1 MTFFLWSQFAIVCLL
16 GAMSPGPS
24 LALIIR
30 NSINFNR
37 TSGIVASIAHG
48 LGICLYATVTVIV
61 LEFILRNSEIIFF
74 VIQICGS
81 LFLIILG
88 LIFVIQICGS
98 LFLII
103 LGLIFI
109 FKKNNE
115 NQNDTYQIH
124 SNSFAQGFFIAIV
137 NPKILIWFT
146 AIFSQ
151 FIDINATFLNKTIL
165 VLTPSIIDAIWYSLV
180 AILVTGYGL
189 KEILNKNKFVIQKII
204 GILLII
210 IAFSLIYSL
219 IRF

>member
-1 MTFFLWSQFAIVCLL
+1 MTFFLWSQFALVCLL

-37 TSGIVASIAHG
+37 TSGVIASVAHG
-48 LGICLYATVTVIV
+48 LGIGLYATVTVII
-61 LEFILRNSEIIFF
+61 LEFILRNNELIFF

-88 LIFVIQICGS
+88 LIFV
-98 LFLII
+98 
-103 LGLIFI
+103 

-124 SNSFAQGFFIAIV
+124 SNSFAQGFFIAII

-151 FIDINATFLNKTIL
+151 FIDINASLLNKTIL
-165 VLTPSIIDAIWYSLV
+165 VLTP
-180 AILVTGYGL
+180 
-189 KEILNKNKFVIQKII
+189 
-204 GILLII
+204 
-210 IAFSLIYSL
+210 
-219 IRF
+219 

>member
-37 TSGIVASIAHG
+37 MSGILAAIAHG
-48 LGICLYATVTVIV
+48 LGICVYATVTVII
-61 LEFILRNSEIIFF
+61 LEFILKNSETIF
-74 VIQICGS
+74 
-81 LFLIILG
+81 
-88 LIFVIQICGS
+88 FVIQICGS

-109 FKKNNE
+109 FKKDNE
-115 NQNDTYQIH
+115 NQIEDYQMH
-124 SNSFAQGFFIAIV
+124 SNSFAQGFIIAII

-146 AIFSQ
+146 AIYSQ
-151 FIDINATFLNKTIL
+151 FIDINASLINKTIL

-189 KEILNKNKFVIQKII
+189 KEILNKRKFLIQKII
-204 GILLII
+204 GILLIF

-219 IRF
+219 INS

>member
-1 MTFFLWSQFAIVCLL
+1 
-16 GAMSPGPS
+16 MSPGPS
-24 LALIIR
+24 LALIIEK
-30 NSINFNR
+30 SINYNR

-48 LGICLYATVTVIV
+48 LGICLYATVTVMV
-61 LEFILRNSEIIFF
+61 LEYILKNSEIIFF

-81 LFLIILG
+81 VFLIILG
-88 LIFVIQICGS
+88 LTFV
-98 LFLII
+98 
-103 LGLIFI
+103 

-124 SNSFAQGFFIAIV
+124 SNSFAQGFFIAII

-146 AIFSQ
+146 AIYSQ

-165 VLTPSIIDAIWYSLV
+165 VLTPSIIDTIWYSLV

-204 GILLII
+204 GILLIL
-210 IAFSLIYSL
+210 IAFTLIYSL

>member
-1 MTFFLWSQFAIVCLL
+1 MTFFVWSQFAIVCLL

-37 TSGIVASIAHG
+37 MSGIVASIAHG
-48 LGICLYATVTVIV
+48 LGICVYATVTVIV
-61 LEFILRNSEIIFF
+61 LEFILKNSETIFF

-81 LFLIILG
+81 I
-88 LIFVIQICGS
+88 
-98 LFLII
+98 FLII

-115 NQNDTYQIH
+115 NQIETYQIH
-124 SNSFAQGFFIAIV
+124 SNSFAQGFIIAII
-137 NPKILIWFT
+137 NPKILIWFI
-146 AIFSQ
+146 AIYSQ
-151 FIDINATFLNKTIL
+151 FIDISASLINKTIL
-165 VLTPSIIDAIWYSLV
+165 VLTPTIIDAIWYSLV

-189 KEILNKNKFVIQKII
+189 KEIFNKRKFFIQKII
-204 GILLII
+204 GMLLIL

-219 IRF
+219 ISF

>member
-1 MTFFLWSQFAIVCLL
+1 MTFFLWSQFALVCLL

-30 NSINFNR
+30 NSINFSR
-37 TSGIVASIAHG
+37 MSGIIASIAHG
-48 LGICLYATVTVIV
+48 LGICVYATVTIIV
-61 LEFILRNSEIIFF
+61 LEFILRNSETIFF

-88 LIFVIQICGS
+88 LVFV
-98 LFLII
+98 
-103 LGLIFI
+103 

-115 NQNDTYQIH
+115 NQIETYQI
-124 SNSFAQGFFIAIV
+124 NSSSFTQGFIIAII
-137 NPKILIWFT
+137 NPKILIWFI
-146 AIFSQ
+146 AIYSQ
-151 FIDINATFLNKTIL
+151 FIDINASLLNKTIL

-189 KEILNKNKFVIQKII
+189 KEILNKKKFIIQKII
-204 GILLII
+204 GGLLIL
-210 IAFSLIYSL
+210 IALSLIYSL

>member
-30 NSINFNR
+30 NSINYNR
-37 TSGIVASIAHG
+37 MSGILAAIAHG
-48 LGICLYATVTVIV
+48 LGICVYATVTVII
-61 LEFILRNSEIIFF
+61 LEFILKNSETIF
-74 VIQICGS
+74 
-81 LFLIILG
+81 
-88 LIFVIQICGS
+88 FVIQICGS

-109 FKKNNE
+109 FKKDNE
-115 NQNDTYQIH
+115 NQIEAYQIH
-124 SNSFAQGFFIAIV
+124 SNSFAQGFIIAII

-146 AIFSQ
+146 AIYSQ
-151 FIDINATFLNKTIL
+151 FIDINASLINKTIL

-189 KEILNKNKFVIQKII
+189 KEILNKRKFIFQKII
-204 GILLII
+204 GVLLIL

-219 IRF
+219 ISF

>member
-61 LEFILRNSEIIFF
+61 LEFILKNSEIIFF

-81 LFLIILG
+81 FFLIILG
-88 LIFVIQICGS
+88 LTFV
-98 LFLII
+98 
-103 LGLIFI
+103 

-124 SNSFAQGFFIAIV
+124 SNSFAQGFFIAII

-146 AIFSQ
+146 AIYSQ

-165 VLTPSIIDAIWYSLV
+165 VLTPSIIDTVWYSLV
-180 AILVTGYGL
+180 AILVTEYGL

-204 GILLII
+204 GILLIL

>member
-37 TSGIVASIAHG
+37 MSGILAAIAHG
-48 LGICLYATVTVIV
+48 LGICVYATVTVII
-61 LEFILRNSEIIFF
+61 LEFILKNSETIF
-74 VIQICGS
+74 
-81 LFLIILG
+81 
-88 LIFVIQICGS
+88 FVIQICGS

-109 FKKNNE
+109 FKKDNE
-115 NQNDTYQIH
+115 NQIEGYQMH
-124 SNSFAQGFFIAIV
+124 SNSFAQGFIIAII
-137 NPKILIWFT
+137 NPKILIWFA
-146 AIFSQ
+146 AIYSQ
-151 FIDINATFLNKTIL
+151 FIDINASLINKTIL

-189 KEILNKNKFVIQKII
+189 KEILNKRKFIIQKTI
-204 GILLII
+204 GVLLVL

-219 IRF
+219 ISF

>member
-37 TSGIVASIAHG
+37 MSGIVASIAHG
-48 LGICLYATVTVIV
+48 LGICVYATVTVIV
-61 LEFILRNSEIIFF
+61 LEFILRNSETIF
-74 VIQICGS
+74 
-81 LFLIILG
+81 
-88 LIFVIQICGS
+88 FVIQICGS

-115 NQNDTYQIH
+115 NKNDTYQIH
-124 SNSFAQGFFIAIV
+124 SSSFAQGFIIAII

-146 AIFSQ
+146 AIYSQ

-165 VLTPSIIDAIWYSLV
+165 VLTPSIIDTVWYSLV

-204 GILLII
+204 GILLIL

-219 IRF
+219 ISF

>member
-16 GAMSPGPS
+16 GAISPGPS

-37 TSGIVASIAHG
+37 MSGIIASIAHG
-48 LGICLYATVTVIV
+48 LGICVYATVTIIV
-61 LEFILRNSEIIFF
+61 LEFILRNSETIF
-74 VIQICGS
+74 
-81 LFLIILG
+81 
-88 LIFVIQICGS
+88 FVIQICGS

-124 SNSFAQGFFIAIV
+124 SNSFAQGFMIAII

-146 AIFSQ
+146 AIYSQ

-165 VLTPSIIDAIWYSLV
+165 VLTPTIIDAIWYSLV

-189 KEILNKNKFVIQKII
+189 KEILNKNKFMIQKII

>member
-61 LEFILRNSEIIFF
+61 LEFILRKSELIFF

-88 LIFVIQICGS
+88 LIFV
-98 LFLII
+98 
-103 LGLIFI
+103 

-115 NQNDTYQIH
+115 NQIETYQI
-124 SNSFAQGFFIAIV
+124 NSSSFTQGFIIAII
-137 NPKILIWFT
+137 NPKILIWFI
-146 AIFSQ
+146 AIYSQ
-151 FIDINATFLNKTIL
+151 FIDINASLLNKTIL

-189 KEILNKNKFVIQKII
+189 KEILNKKKFIIQKII
-204 GILLII
+204 GGLLIL

>member
-30 NSINFNR
+30 NSINFDR
-37 TSGIVASIAHG
+37 MSGILAAIAHG
-48 LGICLYATVTVIV
+48 LGICVYATVTVII
-61 LEFILRNSEIIFF
+61 LEFILKNSETIF
-74 VIQICGS
+74 
-81 LFLIILG
+81 
-88 LIFVIQICGS
+88 FVIQICGS

-109 FKKNNE
+109 FKKDNE
-115 NQNDTYQIH
+115 NQIEAYQIH
-124 SNSFAQGFFIAIV
+124 SNSFAQGFIIAII

-146 AIFSQ
+146 AIYSQ
-151 FIDINATFLNKTIL
+151 FIDINASLINKTIL

-189 KEILNKNKFVIQKII
+189 KEILNKRKLIIQKII
-204 GILLII
+204 GVLLLL

-219 IRF
+219 ISF

>member
-37 TSGIVASIAHG
+37 MSGIIASIAHG
-48 LGICLYATVTVIV
+48 LGICVYATVTVIV
-61 LEFILRNSEIIFF
+61 LEFILKNSQTMFF

-81 LFLIILG
+81 IFLIILG
-88 LIFVIQICGS
+88 LVFV
-98 LFLII
+98 
-103 LGLIFI
+103 

-115 NQNDTYQIH
+115 NQVDAYQIH
-124 SNSFAQGFFIAIV
+124 SSSFAQGFIIAII
-137 NPKILIWFT
+137 NPKILIWFI
-146 AIFSQ
+146 AIYSQ
-151 FIDINATFLNKTIL
+151 FIDINASFINKTIL

-189 KEILNKNKFVIQKII
+189 KEILNKRKFIIQKII
-204 GILLII
+204 GILLIF
-210 IAFSLIYSL
+210 IAFSLIYNL
-219 IRF
+219 IIS

>member
-1 MTFFLWSQFAIVCLL
+1 MTFFLWSQFALVCLL

-37 TSGIVASIAHG
+37 MSGIIASIAHG
-48 LGICLYATVTVIV
+48 LGICVYATVTVIV
-61 LEFILRNSEIIFF
+61 LEFILRNSETIF
-74 VIQICGS
+74 
-81 LFLIILG
+81 
-88 LIFVIQICGS
+88 FVIQICGS

-115 NQNDTYQIH
+115 NQSETYQIH
-124 SNSFAQGFFIAIV
+124 SSSFAQGFMIAII

-146 AIFSQ
+146 AIYSQ

-189 KEILNKNKFVIQKII
+189 REILNKNKFMIQKII

>member
-30 NSINFNR
+30 NSINYNR
-37 TSGIVASIAHG
+37 MSGIIASIAHG
-48 LGICLYATVTVIV
+48 LGICVYATITVII
-61 LEFILRNSEIIFF
+61 LEFILQNSETIFL
-74 VIQICGS
+74 VIQIS
-81 LFLIILG
+81 
-88 LIFVIQICGS
+88 GS

-115 NQNDTYQIH
+115 NQIETYQIH
-124 SNSFAQGFFIAIV
+124 ANSFAQGFVIAII

-146 AIFSQ
+146 AIYSQ
-151 FIDINATFLNKTIL
+151 FIDINSTFLNKTIL

-189 KEILNKNKFVIQKII
+189 KEMLNNKKFMIQKII
-204 GILLII
+204 GILLIL

>member
-37 TSGIVASIAHG
+37 MSGILAAIAHG
-48 LGICLYATVTVIV
+48 LGICVYATVTVII
-61 LEFILRNSEIIFF
+61 LEFILKNSETIFF

-88 LIFVIQICGS
+88 LV
-98 LFLII
+98 
-103 LGLIFI
+103 FI
-109 FKKNNE
+109 FKKDNGDQIE
-115 NQNDTYQIH
+115 AYQIH
-124 SNSFAQGFFIAIV
+124 SNSFAQGFIIAII

-146 AIFSQ
+146 AIYSQ
-151 FIDINATFLNKTIL
+151 FIDINASLINKTIL

-189 KEILNKNKFVIQKII
+189 KEILNKRKFIIQKTI
-204 GILLII
+204 GVLLIL

-219 IRF
+219 ISF

>member
-61 LEFILRNSEIIFF
+61 LEFILRNSELIFF

-88 LIFVIQICGS
+88 LIFV
-98 LFLII
+98 
-103 LGLIFI
+103 

-115 NQNDTYQIH
+115 NQIETYQI
-124 SNSFAQGFFIAIV
+124 NSSSFTQGFIIAII
-137 NPKILIWFT
+137 NPKILIWFI
-146 AIFSQ
+146 AIYSQ
-151 FIDINATFLNKTIL
+151 FIDINASLLNKTIL

-204 GILLII
+204 GILLIL

>member
-30 NSINFNR
+30 NSININR
-37 TSGIVASIAHG
+37 MSGIMASIAHG

-61 LEFILRNSEIIFF
+61 LEFILTNSELIFF

-88 LIFVIQICGS
+88 LIFV
-98 LFLII
+98 
-103 LGLIFI
+103 

-115 NQNDTYQIH
+115 NQIETFEIN
-124 SNSFAQGFFIAIV
+124 SSSFAQGFIIAII

-146 AIFSQ
+146 AIYSQ
-151 FIDINATFLNKTIL
+151 FIDINASLLNKTIL
-165 VLTPSIIDAIWYSLV
+165 ILTPSIIDAIWYSLV
-180 AILVTGYGL
+180 AILVTRYGL
-189 KEILNKNKFVIQKII
+189 KEILNKKKFIIQKII
-204 GILLII
+204 GVLLIL
-210 IAFSLIYSL
+210 IALSLIYSL
-219 IRF
+219 IKF

>member
-37 TSGIVASIAHG
+37 MSGIIASIAHG
-48 LGICLYATVTVIV
+48 LGICVYATVTIIV
-61 LEFILRNSEIIFF
+61 LEFILRNSETIF
-74 VIQICGS
+74 
-81 LFLIILG
+81 
-88 LIFVIQICGS
+88 FVIQICGS

-115 NQNDTYQIH
+115 NKNDTYQIH
-124 SNSFAQGFFIAIV
+124 SSSFAQGFIIAII

-146 AIFSQ
+146 AIYSQ
-151 FIDINATFLNKTIL
+151 FIDINSTFLNKTIL

-180 AILVTGYGL
+180 SILVTGYGL
-189 KEILNKNKFVIQKII
+189 KEILNNKKFMIQKII

-210 IAFSLIYSL
+210 IAFSLVYSL
-219 IRF
+219 ISF

>member
-48 LGICLYATVTVIV
+48 LGICVYATVTIIV
-61 LEFILRNSEIIFF
+61 LEFILRNSETIF
-74 VIQICGS
+74 
-81 LFLIILG
+81 
-88 LIFVIQICGS
+88 FVIQICGS

-115 NQNDTYQIH
+115 NQNVTYQIH
-124 SNSFAQGFFIAIV
+124 SSSFAQGFIIAII

-146 AIFSQ
+146 AIYSQ
-151 FIDINATFLNKTIL
+151 FIDINSTFLNKTIL

-180 AILVTGYGL
+180 SILVTGYGL
-189 KEILNKNKFVIQKII
+189 KEILNNKKFMIQKII
-204 GILLII
+204 GILLIL
-210 IAFSLIYSL
+210 IAFSLVYSL
-219 IRF
+219 IKF

>member
-37 TSGIVASIAHG
+37 MSGIIASIAHG
-48 LGICLYATVTVIV
+48 LGICVYATVTIIV
-61 LEFILRNSEIIFF
+61 LEFILRNSETIF
-74 VIQICGS
+74 
-81 LFLIILG
+81 
-88 LIFVIQICGS
+88 FVIQICGS

-115 NQNDTYQIH
+115 NKNDTYQIH
-124 SNSFAQGFFIAIV
+124 SSSFAQGFIIAII

-146 AIFSQ
+146 AIYSQ
-151 FIDINATFLNKTIL
+151 FIDINSTFLNKTIL
-165 VLTPSIIDAIWYSLV
+165 VLTPSVIDAIWYSLV

-189 KEILNKNKFVIQKII
+189 KEMLNNKKFMIQKII
-204 GILLII
+204 GILLIL

>member
-37 TSGIVASIAHG
+37 SSGIIASIAHG

-61 LEFILRNSEIIFF
+61 LEFILRNSELIF
-74 VIQICGS
+74 
-81 LFLIILG
+81 
-88 LIFVIQICGS
+88 FVIQICGS

-124 SNSFAQGFFIAIV
+124 SNSFTQGFFIAIV

-151 FIDINATFLNKTIL
+151 FIDINATFLNKAIL
-165 VLTPSIIDAIWYSLV
+165 VLTPSVIDAVWYSLV

-204 GILLII
+204 GILLIL
-210 IAFSLIYSL
+210 IAFTLIYSL

>member
-37 TSGIVASIAHG
+37 MSGILAAIAHG
-48 LGICLYATVTVIV
+48 LGICVYATVTVII
-61 LEFILRNSEIIFF
+61 LEFILKNSETIF
-74 VIQICGS
+74 
-81 LFLIILG
+81 
-88 LIFVIQICGS
+88 FVIQICGS

-109 FKKNNE
+109 FKKDNE
-115 NQNDTYQIH
+115 NQIEGYQIH
-124 SNSFAQGFFIAIV
+124 SNSFAQGFIIAII
-137 NPKILIWFT
+137 NPKILIWFA
-146 AIFSQ
+146 AIYSQ
-151 FIDINATFLNKTIL
+151 FIDINASLINKTIL

-189 KEILNKNKFVIQKII
+189 KEILNKRKFIIQKTI
-204 GILLII
+204 GVLLIL

-219 IRF
+219 ISF

>member
-61 LEFILRNSEIIFF
+61 LEFILRNSELIFF

-88 LIFVIQICGS
+88 LIFV
-98 LFLII
+98 
-103 LGLIFI
+103 

-115 NQNDTYQIH
+115 NQIETFEIN
-124 SNSFAQGFFIAIV
+124 SSSFAQGFIIAII

-146 AIFSQ
+146 AIYSQ
-151 FIDINATFLNKTIL
+151 FIDINASLLNKTIL

-189 KEILNKNKFVIQKII
+189 KEILNKKKFIIQKII
-204 GILLII
+204 GGLLIL

>member
-37 TSGIVASIAHG
+37 MSGIIAAIAHG
-48 LGICLYATVTVIV
+48 LGICVYATVTIIV
-61 LEFILRNSEIIFF
+61 LEFILRNSETIFF

-88 LIFVIQICGS
+88 LIFV
-98 LFLII
+98 
-103 LGLIFI
+103 

-115 NQNDTYQIH
+115 NQIETYRIN
-124 SNSFAQGFFIAIV
+124 SSSFAQGFIIAII
-137 NPKILIWFT
+137 NPKILIWFI
-146 AIFSQ
+146 AIYSQ
-151 FIDINATFLNKTIL
+151 FIDTNASLLNKTIL

-189 KEILNKNKFVIQKII
+189 KEILNKKKFIIQKII
-204 GILLII
+204 GGLLIL

>member
-37 TSGIVASIAHG
+37 MAGIVASIAHG
-48 LGICLYATVTVIV
+48 LGICVYATVTVIL
-61 LEFILRNSEIIFF
+61 LEFILRNSETIFF
-74 VIQICGS
+74 I
-81 LFLIILG
+81 
-88 LIFVIQICGS
+88 IQICGS

-115 NQNDTYQIH
+115 NQNDTYKIH
-124 SNSFAQGFFIAIV
+124 SNSFTQGFLIAII

-146 AIFSQ
+146 AIYSQ
-151 FIDINATFLNKTIL
+151 FFDINATFLNKTIL
-165 VLTPSIIDAIWYSLV
+165 VLTPSIIDTVWYSLV

-204 GILLII
+204 GILLIL

>member
-48 LGICLYATVTVIV
+48 LGICVYATVTIIV
-61 LEFILRNSEIIFF
+61 LEFILRKSETIF
-74 VIQICGS
+74 
-81 LFLIILG
+81 
-88 LIFVIQICGS
+88 FVIQICGS

-115 NQNDTYQIH
+115 NKNDTYQIH
-124 SNSFAQGFFIAIV
+124 SSSFAQGFIIAII

-146 AIFSQ
+146 AIYSQ
-151 FIDINATFLNKTIL
+151 FIDINSTFLNKTIL

-189 KEILNKNKFVIQKII
+189 KEMLNNKKFMIQKII
-204 GILLII
+204 GILLIL

>member
-37 TSGIVASIAHG
+37 MSGIIASIAHG
-48 LGICLYATVTVIV
+48 LGICVYATVTVIV
-61 LEFILRNSEIIFF
+61 LEFILRNSETIF
-74 VIQICGS
+74 
-81 LFLIILG
+81 
-88 LIFVIQICGS
+88 FVIQICGS

-115 NQNDTYQIH
+115 NQIETYQIH
-124 SNSFAQGFFIAIV
+124 SSSFAQGFIIAII

-146 AIFSQ
+146 AIYSQ

-165 VLTPSIIDAIWYSLV
+165 VLTPSVIDAIWYSLV

-204 GILLII
+204 GILLIL

>member
-37 TSGIVASIAHG
+37 SSGIIASIAHG

-88 LIFVIQICGS
+88 LIF
-98 LFLII
+98 
-103 LGLIFI
+103 I

-124 SNSFAQGFFIAIV
+124 SSSFAQGFIIAII

-146 AIFSQ
+146 AIYSQ
-151 FIDINATFLNKTIL
+151 FIDINSTFLNKTIL

-180 AILVTGYGL
+180 SILVTGYGL
-189 KEILNKNKFVIQKII
+189 KEILNNKKFMIQKII

-210 IAFSLIYSL
+210 IAFSLVYSL
-219 IRF
+219 ISF

>member
-1 MTFFLWSQFAIVCLL
+1 MTFFLWSQFALVCLL

-30 NSINFNR
+30 NSINYNR
-37 TSGIVASIAHG
+37 MSGIIASVAHG
-48 LGICLYATVTVIV
+48 LGICVYATVTVIV
-61 LEFILRNSEIIFF
+61 LEFILRNSETIFF
-74 VIQICGS
+74 IIQI
-81 LFLIILG
+81 F
-88 LIFVIQICGS
+88 GS

-109 FKKNNE
+109 LKKNNE
-115 NQNDTYQIH
+115 KQIETSQIH
-124 SNSFAQGFFIAIV
+124 SSSFAQGFIIAII

-146 AIFSQ
+146 AIYSQ
-151 FIDINATFLNKTIL
+151 FIDINATFFNKTIL

-204 GILLII
+204 GILLIL

>member
-1 MTFFLWSQFAIVCLL
+1 MTFFLWSQFAIVCLI

-37 TSGIVASIAHG
+37 TSGIIASIAHG

-88 LIFVIQICGS
+88 LIF
-98 LFLII
+98 
-103 LGLIFI
+103 I

-115 NQNDTYQIH
+115 NQAETYQIH
-124 SNSFAQGFFIAIV
+124 SSSFAQGFIIAII

-151 FIDINATFLNKTIL
+151 FIDINATFFNKTIL

-180 AILVTGYGL
+180 SILVTGYGL
-189 KEILNKNKFVIQKII
+189 KEILNKKKFIIQKII
-204 GILLII
+204 GILLIL

>member
-24 LALIIR
+24 LAIIIR

-37 TSGIVASIAHG
+37 MSGIIAAIAHG
-48 LGICLYATVTVIV
+48 LGICVYATVTVII
-61 LEFILRNSEIIFF
+61 LEFILQNNETIFF
-74 VIQICGS
+74 AIQISGS
-81 LFLIILG
+81 F
-88 LIFVIQICGS
+88 
-98 LFLII
+98 FLII

-115 NQNDTYQIH
+115 NQIESYQIH
-124 SNSFAQGFFIAIV
+124 SSSFAQGFIIAII

-146 AIFSQ
+146 AIYSQ
-151 FIDINATFLNKTIL
+151 FIDINASFFNKTIL
-165 VLTPSIIDAIWYSLV
+165 VITPSIIDTIWYSLV

-210 IAFSLIYSL
+210 IALSLIYSL

>member
-1 MTFFLWSQFAIVCLL
+1 MTFFLWSQFALVCLL

-37 TSGIVASIAHG
+37 ASGIMASIAHG
-48 LGICLYATVTVIV
+48 LGICVYATVTIIV
-61 LEFILRNSEIIFF
+61 LEFILRNSETIFF

-88 LIFVIQICGS
+88 LT
-98 LFLII
+98 
-103 LGLIFI
+103 FI

-124 SNSFAQGFFIAIV
+124 SNSFAQGFMIAII

-146 AIFSQ
+146 AIYSQ

-165 VLTPSIIDAIWYSLV
+165 VLTPTIIDAIWYSLV

-189 KEILNKNKFVIQKII
+189 KEILNKNKFMIQKII